1 MLQIL
6 NNYVVSIK
14 YLKKEYLQKN
24 VFDVYNNSMNQC
36 SRLLTLYYHFPTKQN
51 IYIYLISILSFYEW
65 RPIFDSVYP

>member
-14 YLKKEYLQKN
+14 YLKKEYLQKKMYY
-24 VFDVYNNSMNQC
+24 FDVYNNSMNQC

-51 IYIYLISILSFYEW
+51 IYIYLISILSFY
-65 RPIFDSVYP
+65 